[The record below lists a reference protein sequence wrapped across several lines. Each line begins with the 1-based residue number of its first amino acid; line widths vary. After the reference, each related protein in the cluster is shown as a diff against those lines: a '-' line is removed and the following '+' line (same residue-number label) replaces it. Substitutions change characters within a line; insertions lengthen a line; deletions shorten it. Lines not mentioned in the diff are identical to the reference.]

1 MILFFLQN
9 NSLLFWE
16 KECWSYLLMHMDF
29 WTHWK
34 KKGTLTNALKK
45 MFYKNR
51 RKDSQE
57 IKRIREKDDL
67 MLNLFRFTEPN
78 S

>member
-1 MILFFLQN
+1 MLIKFNNAHGFLN
-9 NSLLFWE
+9 TLE
-16 KECWSYLLMHMDF
+16 
-29 WTHWK
+29 
-34 KKGTLTNALKK
+34 KKGTLTKTLKK

-67 MLNLFRFTEPN
+67 MLNLFRLTEPN

>member
-1 MILFFLQN
+1 MISNIYLQN
-9 NSLLFWE
+9 NLLLFW
-16 KECWSYLLMHMDF
+16 KKKCWSYLLMHMVF
-29 WTHWK
+29 WIYW
-34 KKGTLTNALKK
+34 KKGTLTKALKNL
-45 MFYKNR
+45 FYKNR

-67 MLNLFRFTEPN
+67 FRLTEPN